1 MEDSDKKPKPRKLTA
16 LKSASEQRSHVTC
29 AADSPISEASFMQIF
44 SDANNIASD
53 IENCRP
59 PVISCWDRLGADDC
73 VSSGNTSAVDNDSFQ
88 LLPALRQAVSELEQK
103 AGSVEELTENCD
115 EPDTHSAEVADLR
128 SRLERVKSQSRATAT
143 KSKPAP
149 VDEGVVRSDTRPLVA
164 SDRCNVVPDCKAS
177 NAEERPI
184 KDSVPQMKPN
194 SDSAANVARRRSN
207 VVEPVKSRRRSSAI
221 QKPQNAPEG
230 NRGPAGAVK
239 PVGRASSLRRIP
251 SFQRGVPSK
260 RRDSKQNS
268 DLIDVTGARTS
279 ASRVDTNAISS
290 NAETASLSG
299 TPPHC
304 QPPPVKQG
312 TITKDRTR
320 RLEKVAGPDM
330 PVSVGKVQNAKITAA
345 SKNVPV
351 RHRYSSDGP
360 GGAPKGAAPV
370 ATQKPVSKSVN
381 EKLLS
386 LPVGSNVYSNRS
398 LEHGFK
404 NKSNIYLF
412 IIVWG

>member
-1 MEDSDKKPKPRKLTA
+1 MEDSAKKPKPRKLTA
-16 LKSASEQRSHVTC
+16 LKSASEERSLVTC
-29 AADSPISEASFMQIF
+29 AADSPISEAAFMQIF

-59 PVISCWDRLGADDC
+59 PVVSCWDRLGSDDC

-88 LLPALRQAVSELEQK
+88 LLPSLRQAVPEVSEK
-103 AGSVEELTENCD
+103 AESVEELTENCD

-128 SRLERVKSQSRATAT
+128 SRLERVKSQSRSAAANI
-143 KSKPAP
+143 KPGP
-149 VDEGVVRSDTRPLVA
+149 VDEGVTQVVD

-177 NAEERPI
+177 NAEERPK
-184 KDSVPQMKPN
+184 KDSVRQLKPN
-194 SDSAANVARRRSN
+194 SDAAVNAARRRSN

-221 QKPQNAPEG
+221 QKPQNAPVG
-230 NRGPAGAVK
+230 NRGPANAAK

-268 DLIDVTGARTS
+268 DFNDVTGARTS
-279 ASRVDTNAISS
+279 APRVDTNAVSS
-290 NAETASLSG
+290 NVETASLSG

-312 TITKDRTR
+312 TITKDQTR

-330 PVSVGKVQNAKITAA
+330 PVGVDKVQNAKPTAA
-345 SKNVPV
+345 PRNVPV
-351 RHRYSSDGP
+351 RHRYSSDGI
-360 GGAPKGAAPV
+360 GGAPKCAAPV
-370 ATQKPVSKSVN
+370 ASQKPVSKSVN
-381 EKLLS
+381 EKL
-386 LPVGSNVYSNRS
+386 PVGLCIRIA
-398 LEHGFK
+398 L
-404 NKSNIYLF
+404 
-412 IIVWG
+412 

>member
-1 MEDSDKKPKPRKLTA
+1 MEETDKKPKPRKLTA
-16 LKSASEQRSHVTC
+16 LKSASEERSHVTC

-59 PVISCWDRLGADDC
+59 PVVSCWDRLGSDDC

-88 LLPALRQAVSELEQK
+88 LLPSLRQAVPEVSEK
-103 AGSVEELTENCD
+103 AESIEELTENSD

-128 SRLERVKSQSRATAT
+128 SRLERVKSQARSAAT
-143 KSKPAP
+143 KSKPGP
-149 VDEGVVRSDTRPLVA
+149 VDEGVSVTQVVD
-164 SDRCNVVPDCKAS
+164 SDRCKVVPDCKAS
-177 NAEERPI
+177 NAEERPK
-184 KDSVPQMKPN
+184 KDSVRQLKPN
-194 SDSAANVARRRSN
+194 SDAAANVARRRSN

-230 NRGPAGAVK
+230 NRGPANAAK

-251 SFQRGVPSK
+251 SFQRGVPNK
-260 RRDSKQNS
+260 RRDSKQNY
-268 DLIDVTGARTS
+268 DLVDVPSARSS
-279 ASRVDTNAISS
+279 APRVDTNAISS
-290 NAETASLSG
+290 NADCTPLSG

-330 PVSVGKVQNAKITAA
+330 PVSVGNVQNAKTTAA
-345 SKNVPV
+345 PRNVPV

-370 ATQKPVSKSVN
+370 ATQKPVSA
-381 EKLLS
+381 
-386 LPVGSNVYSNRS
+386 
-398 LEHGFK
+398 
-404 NKSNIYLF
+404 
-412 IIVWG
+412 

>member
-1 MEDSDKKPKPRKLTA
+1 MEDSAKKPKPRKLTA
-16 LKSASEQRSHVTC
+16 LKSASEERSHVTC
-29 AADSPISEASFMQIF
+29 AADSPISEASFLQIF
-44 SDANNIASD
+44 SDANIIASD

-59 PVISCWDRLGADDC
+59 PVVFCWDQLGSDDC

-88 LLPALRQAVSELEQK
+88 LLPSLRQAVPEVSELEQK
-103 AGSVEELTENCD
+103 EEMADCD

-128 SRLERVKSQSRATAT
+128 SRLERVKSQSRSAAT
-143 KSKPAP
+143 KSKPGP
-149 VDEGVVRSDTRPLVA
+149 VDEGVSLTQVVD
-164 SDRCNVVPDCKAS
+164 SDRCNVVPDCEAS
-177 NAEERPI
+177 NAEERPK
-184 KDSVPQMKPN
+184 KDSVRQLKPN
-194 SDSAANVARRRSN
+194 SDVAANVARRRSN

-230 NRGPAGAVK
+230 NRGPAGAAK

-268 DLIDVTGARTS
+268 DFVDVTGARTS
-279 ASRVDTNAISS
+279 ALRVDTNAISS
-290 NAETASLSG
+290 NVAESASLSG

-304 QPPPVKQG
+304 QPLPVKQG

-330 PVSVGKVQNAKITAA
+330 PVSVGKVQNAKTTAA
-345 SKNVPV
+345 PRNVPV

-360 GGAPKGAAPV
+360 GGAPKCAAPV
-370 ATQKPVSKSVN
+370 TTQKPVSK
-381 EKLLS
+381 
-386 LPVGSNVYSNRS
+386 
-398 LEHGFK
+398 
-404 NKSNIYLF
+404 
-412 IIVWG
+412 